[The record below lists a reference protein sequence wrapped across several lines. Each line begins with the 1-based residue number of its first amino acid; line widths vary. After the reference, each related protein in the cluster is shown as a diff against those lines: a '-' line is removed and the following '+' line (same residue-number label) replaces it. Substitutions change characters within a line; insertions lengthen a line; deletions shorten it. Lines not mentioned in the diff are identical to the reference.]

1 MARDMPKLAVGKVD
15 PARDAD
21 RQIGAR
27 IRQRRVTLGLTQQQV
42 ATMIGVTYQQAQKY
56 ESGRNRVSAG
66 RLFNFAQAL
75 DVNVAYFFEG
85 LSGVPAGRKMQD
97 RWVLDL
103 TRNFAAISD
112 PAYRDAVAALVRV
125 MAVVDPDD
133 GDSA

>member
-27 IRQRRVTLGLTQQQV
+27 IRQRRVALGLTQQQV
-42 ATMIGVTYQQAQKY
+42 ATMVGVTYQQAQKY
-56 ESGRNRVSAG
+56 ESGRNRLSAG

-97 RWVLDL
+97 RLMLDL
-103 TRNFAAISD
+103 ARNFAAISN
-112 PAYRDAVAALVRV
+112 PAHREAVAALVRA
-125 MAVVDPDD
+125 MAVV
-133 GDSA
+133 GAHEEDSA